1 MIETPDGPLKAYM
14 SPAFMQCRD
23 ARPLRILAEYMEP
36 EARFEDEAVSDTIVF
51 FGSARILSLT
61 DASQTIEAARRNSHD
76 SESDVAA
83 AERGLSMARYYEDAR
98 ELARRLTEWSKGLEG
113 TRRRFVICTGGGP
126 GIMEAA
132 NRGASEA
139 KGLNVGLGIS
149 LPHEPSGNPYITRN
163 LAFEFHY
170 FFMRKFWFLYLAKT
184 LVAFPGGFGTLDE
197 FFEVMT
203 LIQTR
208 KLGKR
213 IPIVL
218 YGSDYWT
225 EVIDFDAMVR
235 HGTID
240 ARDLELFH
248 RSDSVDDA
256 FDFITAELTAKFL
269 AEPGG
274 RL

>member
-1 MIETPDGPLKAYM
+1 MNNNNDGPLKAYLN
-14 SPAFMQCRD
+14 PAFMKRSD
-23 ARPLRILAEYMEP
+23 ARTLRILSEYLEP

-51 FGSARILSLT
+51 FGSSRTPSLE
-61 DASQTIEAARRNSHD
+61 DATQALDAARKHSG
-76 SESDVAA
+76 DVAA
-83 AERGLSMARYYEDAR
+83 AERDLTMARYYEDAR
-98 ELARRLTEWSKGLEG
+98 ELGHRLTDWSKGLEDA
-113 TRRRFVICTGGGP
+113 RWRFVVCTGGGP

-139 KGLNVGLGIS
+139 KGLNVGLNIS
-149 LPHEPSGNPYITRN
+149 LPHEQSGNPYITRT
-163 LAFEFHY
+163 LGFEFHY

-218 YGSDYWT
+218 FGTEYW
-225 EVIDFDAMVR
+225 EQVINFDAMV
-235 HGTID
+235 HYGTID
-240 ARDLELFH
+240 AEDLDLFH

-256 FDFITAELTAKFL
+256 FDFITSELTEKFL

>member
-1 MIETPDGPLKAYM
+1 MSETDDGPLKAYLN
-14 SPAFMQCRD
+14 PAFMERGD
-23 ARPLRILAEYMEP
+23 ARPLRILAEYLEP
-36 EARFEDEAVSDTIVF
+36 EARFEDEAISDTIVF
-51 FGSARILSLT
+51 FGSARTPSME
-61 DASQTIEAARRNSHD
+61 DATQTLEAARQTSG
-76 SESDVAA
+76 DVAA
-83 AERGLSMARYYEDAR
+83 AERGLNMARYYEDAR
-98 ELARRLTEWSKGLEG
+98 TLARRLTDWSKGLEG

-139 KGLNVGLGIS
+139 KGLNVGLSIS
-149 LPHEPSGNPYITRN
+149 LPHEQSGNPYITRD

-197 FFEVMT
+197 FFEMMT

-218 YGSDYWT
+218 YGSAYWT
-225 EVIDFDAMVR
+225 EVIDFEAMVR

-240 ARDLELFH
+240 ARDLDLFH